1 MISVMPFPVGRGL
14 LHTHS
19 SYMIEKRSFPWK
31 KDLMARKFDALCE
44 PSSLH
49 DDLALFFYL
58 LLKERKKLR
67 GRETV
72 IASLLAPLNDSS
84 ACKEEGYL
92 HVPRVIVDALMV
104 S

>member
-1 MISVMPFPVGRGL
+1 MPFPLAADWCILIRAIR
-14 LHTHS
+14 
-19 SYMIEKRSFPWK
+19 IEKRSFPWK
-31 KDLMARKFDALCE
+31 KDLMARKSNALCV

-49 DDLALFFYL
+49 DNLALFFYL
-58 LLKERKKLR
+58 SLKERKKLC

-72 IASLLAPLNDSS
+72 VTSLLAPLDDSS

-92 HVPRVIVDALMV
+92 HTPRVVVDALMV